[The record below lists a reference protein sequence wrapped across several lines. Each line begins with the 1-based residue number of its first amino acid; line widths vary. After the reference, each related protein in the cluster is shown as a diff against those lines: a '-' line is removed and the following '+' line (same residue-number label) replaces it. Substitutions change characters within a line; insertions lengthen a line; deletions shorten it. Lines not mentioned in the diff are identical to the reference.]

1 MAKVQL
7 RKTFK
12 APIEKVVEY
21 FGNPELHLGSSGDPG
36 ASCKVISRKE
46 NELVIED
53 ERDAGQRRLKT
64 TQRIRLHLPHRVETE
79 IIDGL
84 AKGSKS
90 VTSFE
95 VDPEGTRVTYTTD
108 LKFGGMA
115 GRVLGRLG
123 KPLLKKMMEEEM
135 EAAAE
140 KARKYLEG
148 EQ

>member
-7 RKTFK
+7 RKTIK

-21 FGNPELHLGSSGDPG
+21 YGNPELHRGTSADPG
-36 ASCKVISRKE
+36 ASYRVISRKE
-46 NELVIED
+46 NELVVEE
-53 ERDAGQRRLKT
+53 ERDAGQRRLKI
-64 TQRIRLHLPHRVETE
+64 TQRIRLDLPHRVESE
-79 IIDGL
+79 ILDGL

-90 VTSFE
+90 TTSFE
-95 VDPEGTRVTYTTD
+95 AVPEGTRVTYTTD
-108 LKFGGMA
+108 VKFGGMA
-115 GRVLGRLG
+115 GKILGRLG
-123 KPLLKKMMEEEM
+123 KPLLKKTMDEEM

>member
-7 RKTFK
+7 RKIVK

-21 FGNPELHLGSSGDPG
+21 FGNSEQYLGTQSDPG
-36 ASCKVISRKE
+36 VSRKIISRKE
-46 NELVIED
+46 NEMIVEE
-53 ERDAGQRRLKT
+53 ERDAGRRRLKT
-64 TQRIRLHLPHRVETE
+64 TQRIVLRLPHRVETE
-79 IIDGL
+79 VIDGL

-90 VTSFE
+90 TTSFE
-95 VDPEGTRVTYTTD
+95 AVPEGTSVTYTTD
-108 LKFGGMA
+108 VKFGGMA
-115 GRVLGRLG
+115 GKVLGRLG